1 MKTNPGPVMLDV
13 VGKTLTD
20 DDKRRLAHP
29 MTGGVILFARH
40 YESRAQLIA
49 LTDAIRAV
57 RDDLL
62 IAVDHEGGRVQ
73 RFRTDGFTVLPAMGK
88 LGALWDRDV
97 LHATKVTTAVGY
109 ILAAELRACGIDM
122 SFTPVLDLNYGQS
135 QVIGDRAFHR
145 DPRVVTMLAKSLNHG
160 LALAGMANCGK
171 HFPGHGFAHADSHVA
186 MPVDDRPLDEILRD
200 DVAPYDWLGLSLAS
214 VIPAHVI
221 YPQVDSKPAGF
232 SRVWLQDIL
241 RSKLRFDGA
250 IFSDDLSMEAARQGG
265 TLTEARERRAAG
277 GMRHGADL
285 QSAGGSGEG
294 AGRAALHA
302 VEGIAGAPQ
311 ADASARQGAEVEQA
325 GGRAGVSAGA
335 GLVAQRV
342 CLSTRSERASSHE
355 RMHRSKNGA
364 CIRRRFLCQAW
375 PSANTASTVSSA
387 ASAAA
392 CCRASSD

>member
-13 VGKTLTD
+13 VGKTLSA

-57 RDDLL
+57 REDLL
-62 IAVDHEGGRVQ
+62 IAVDHVGGRVQ

-88 LGALWDRDV
+88 LGALWDSDV

-171 HFPGHGFAHADSHVA
+171 HFPGHGFATADSHVA
-186 MPVDDRPLDEILRD
+186 MPVDYRPLEDILRD
-200 DVAPYDWLGLSLAS
+200 DVAPYDWLGLALAS

-221 YPQVDSKPAGF
+221 YSQVDSKPAGF
-232 SRVWLQDIL
+232 SPVWLQEVL
-241 RSKLRFDGA
+241 RGKLRFPGA

-265 TLTEARERRAAG
+265 TLTEAA
-277 GMRHGADL
+277 
-285 QSAGGSGEG
+285 S
-294 AGRAALHA
+294 AALHA
-302 VEGIAGAPQ
+302 GCDMVLVCNQPEEAEKVLDALRFTPSKESQ
-311 ADASARQGAEVEQA
+311 ARLKRMRPRGKALKWSK
-325 GGRAGVSAGA
+325 
-335 GLVAQRV
+335 LVAEPQY
-342 CLSTRSERASSHE
+342 LQAQTLLRSAF
-355 RMHRSKNGA
+355 A
-364 CIRRRFLCQAW
+364 
-375 PSANTASTVSSA
+375 
-387 ASAAA
+387 
-392 CCRASSD
+392 

>member
-13 VGKTLTD
+13 VGKTLSA

-57 RDDLL
+57 REDLL

-88 LGALWDRDV
+88 LGALWDSDV

-171 HFPGHGFAHADSHVA
+171 HFPGHGFATADSHVA
-186 MPVDDRPLDEILRD
+186 MPVDYRPLEDILRD
-200 DVAPYDWLGLSLAS
+200 DVAPYDWLGLALAS

-221 YPQVDSKPAGF
+221 YSQVDSKPAGF
-232 SRVWLQDIL
+232 SPVWLQEVL
-241 RSKLRFDGA
+241 RGKLRFPGA

-265 TLTEARERRAAG
+265 TLTEAA
-277 GMRHGADL
+277 
-285 QSAGGSGEG
+285 S
-294 AGRAALHA
+294 AALHA
-302 VEGIAGAPQ
+302 GCDMVLVCNQPEEAEKVLDALRFTPSKESQ
-311 ADASARQGAEVEQA
+311 ARLKRMRPRGKALKWSK
-325 GGRAGVSAGA
+325 
-335 GLVAQRV
+335 LVAEPQY
-342 CLSTRSERASSHE
+342 LQAQTLLRSAF
-355 RMHRSKNGA
+355 A
-364 CIRRRFLCQAW
+364 
-375 PSANTASTVSSA
+375 
-387 ASAAA
+387 
-392 CCRASSD
+392 

>member
-13 VGKTLTD
+13 VGKTLSA

-49 LTDAIRAV
+49 LTEAIRTV
-57 RDDLL
+57 REDLL

-88 LGALWDRDV
+88 LGALWDSDV

-171 HFPGHGFAHADSHVA
+171 HFPGHGFATADSHVA
-186 MPVDDRPLDEILRD
+186 MPVDDRPLDAVLRD
-200 DVAPYDWLGLSLAS
+200 DVAPYDWLGLALAS

-221 YPQVDSKPAGF
+221 YSQVDSKPAGF
-232 SRVWLQDIL
+232 SQVWLQEVL
-241 RSKLRFDGA
+241 RGKLRFPGA

-265 TLTEARERRAAG
+265 TLTEAA
-277 GMRHGADL
+277 
-285 QSAGGSGEG
+285 S
-294 AGRAALHA
+294 AALHA
-302 VEGIAGAPQ
+302 GCDMVLICNQPEEAEKVLDALRFTPSKESQ
-311 ADASARQGAEVEQA
+311 ARLKRMRPLGKALKWSK
-325 GGRAGVSAGA
+325 
-335 GLVAQRV
+335 LVAEPEYLQAQA
-342 CLSTRSERASSHE
+342 LLRSAFE
-355 RMHRSKNGA
+355 
-364 CIRRRFLCQAW
+364 
-375 PSANTASTVSSA
+375 
-387 ASAAA
+387 
-392 CCRASSD
+392 

>member
-13 VGKTLTD
+13 VGKTLSA

-57 RDDLL
+57 REDLL

-88 LGALWDRDV
+88 LGALWDSDV
-97 LHATKVTTAVGY
+97 LHATTAVGY

-171 HFPGHGFAHADSHVA
+171 HFPGHGFATADSHVA
-186 MPVDDRPLDEILRD
+186 MPVDYRPLEDILRD
-200 DVAPYDWLGLSLAS
+200 DVAPYDWLGLALAS

-221 YPQVDSKPAGF
+221 YSQVDSKPAGF
-232 SRVWLQDIL
+232 SPVWLQEVL
-241 RSKLRFDGA
+241 RGKLRFPGA

-265 TLTEARERRAAG
+265 TLTEAA
-277 GMRHGADL
+277 
-285 QSAGGSGEG
+285 S
-294 AGRAALHA
+294 AALHA
-302 VEGIAGAPQ
+302 GCDMVLVCNQPEEAEKVLDALRFTPSKESQ
-311 ADASARQGAEVEQA
+311 ARLKRMRPRGKALKWSK
-325 GGRAGVSAGA
+325 
-335 GLVAQRV
+335 LVAEPQY
-342 CLSTRSERASSHE
+342 LQAQTLLRSAF
-355 RMHRSKNGA
+355 A
-364 CIRRRFLCQAW
+364 
-375 PSANTASTVSSA
+375 
-387 ASAAA
+387 
-392 CCRASSD
+392 